1 MADLVPEFNSASSSL
16 EPAKEVTP
24 PRAESPESDHFDV
37 ELEKD
42 SQGLG
47 ITIAG
52 KKSNDFD
59 GGIYTH
65 DIALRPIRSK
75 FSTHFTTRM

>member
-1 MADLVPEFNSASSSL
+1 MADSKPEINSASSS
-16 EPAKEVTP
+16 
-24 PRAESPESDHFDV
+24 
-37 ELEKD
+37 
-42 SQGLG
+42 GLG
-47 ITIAG
+47 HTIGG